1 MTEVEKLRQWR
12 DEALRLG
19 ENLSAASERAEL
31 FRREAEMYSKS
42 VEELREENEALN
54 KTLRINECDSK
65 RMLAELEEI
74 ERNLRDTTG
83 MKDSISTMIDSLE
96 SERNALR
103 KRLESATEF
112 RFEGYFLRR
121 PLGGRWEVVEPGWNC
136 LFCSLPDA
144 STRPPS
150 CYFDTYEEAEAAA
163 LKAMEV
169 AG

>member
-1 MTEVEKLRQWR
+1 MPRMQNRNTTVFGGGSQWTHARGLYDGKLREVDGMTEADKLRQDRDQWK
-12 DEALRLG
+12 DEALRLR
-19 ENLSAASERAEL
+19 EQLTAASERADI
-31 FRREAEMYSKS
+31 FRRGAEVYSKS
-42 VEELREENEALN
+42 VEELRAENEVL
-54 KTLRINECDSK
+54 K
-65 RMLAELEEI
+65 
-74 ERNLRDTTG
+74 
-83 MKDSISTMIDSLE
+83 
-96 SERNALR
+96 